1 MKIHIHRHYLVQ
13 IVTLFSMIAF
23 VSSCRMSYSFRT
35 ASIDYNLT
43 KTLSIGHFI
52 NQAPLVYPPLEQ
64 RFNEEM
70 KDMFTRNTR
79 LQLVNQNADMEIEGE
94 IVGYELTPLAVQED
108 AFASETRLTMTVR
121 MRFRNNK
128 IDAPEVQETISAN
141 RTFSS
146 NTIFDTVQDQLI
158 NELIDEIV
166 DQIFNATMANW

>member
-1 MKIHIHRHYLVQ
+1 MMKKI
-13 IVTLFSMIAF
+13 LFLLILSVMTG
-23 VSSCRMSYSFRT
+23 SCSISYSFRS
-35 ASIDYNLT
+35 ASINYDLT
-43 KTLSIGHFI
+43 KTLYIGHFV

-79 LQLVNQNADMEIEGE
+79 LQLVNQNGDMEIEGE

-121 MRFRNNK
+121 MCFRNNK
-128 IDAPEVQETISAN
+128 TDAPEIEERISAN

-146 NTIFDTVQDQLI
+146 NTVFDSVQDQLMG
-158 NELIDEIV
+158 ELIEEIV

>member
-1 MKIHIHRHYLVQ
+1 MSKKILFLL
-13 IVTLFSMIAF
+13 TLTLIA
-23 VSSCRMSYSFRT
+23 SSCRISYSFRT
-35 ASIDYNLT
+35 ASIDYELT
-43 KTLSIGHFI
+43 KTLMIAHFV

-79 LQLVNQNADMEIEGE
+79 LQLVTQNGDMEIEGE
-94 IVGYELTPLAVQED
+94 IVGYELTPMAVQED
-108 AFASETRLTMTVR
+108 AFASETKLTMTVR

-128 IDAPEVQETISAN
+128 SDAPEMEERISAN

-146 NTIFDTVQDQLI
+146 NTIFDSVQDQLI
-158 NELIDEIV
+158 GELIDEIV

>member
-1 MKIHIHRHYLVQ
+1 MKKI
-13 IVTLFSMIAF
+13 LFLLILSMMA
-23 VSSCRMSYSFRT
+23 SSCRISYSFRT
-35 ASIDYNLT
+35 ASINYDLT
-43 KTLSIGHFI
+43 KTLYIGHFV

-79 LQLVNQNADMEIEGE
+79 LQLVNQNGDMEIEGE

-128 IDAPEVQETISAN
+128 TDAPEIEERISAN

-146 NTIFDTVQDQLI
+146 NTVFDNVQDQLMG
-158 NELIDEIV
+158 ELIEEIV

>member
-1 MKIHIHRHYLVQ
+1 MMSKKILFLL
-13 IVTLFSMIAF
+13 TLTLMA
-23 VSSCRMSYSFRT
+23 SSCRISYSFRT
-35 ASIDYNLT
+35 ASIDYELT
-43 KTLSIGHFI
+43 KTLMIAHFV

-79 LQLVNQNADMEIEGE
+79 LQLVTQNGDMEIEGE
-94 IVGYELTPLAVQED
+94 IVGYELTPMAVQED
-108 AFASETRLTMTVR
+108 AFASETKLTMTVR

-128 IDAPEVQETISAN
+128 SDAPEMEERISAN

-146 NTIFDTVQDQLI
+146 NTIFDSVQDQLI
-158 NELIDEIV
+158 GELIDEIV

>member
-1 MKIHIHRHYLVQ
+1 MKKI
-13 IVTLFSMIAF
+13 LFLLLLSLMA
-23 VSSCRMSYSFRT
+23 SSCRISYSFRT
-35 ASIDYNLT
+35 ASIDYELT
-43 KTLSIGHFI
+43 KTLMIAHFV
-52 NQAPLVYPPLEQ
+52 NQSPLVYPPLEQ

-79 LQLVNQNADMEIEGE
+79 LQMVNQNGDMEIEGE

-108 AFASETRLTMTVR
+108 AFASETKLTMTVR

-128 IDAPEVQETISAN
+128 TDAPQIEERISAN

-146 NTIFDTVQDQLI
+146 NTVFDSVQDQLMG
-158 NELIDEIV
+158 ELIDEIV

>member
-1 MKIHIHRHYLVQ
+1 MKKI
-13 IVTLFSMIAF
+13 LFLLLLSLMA
-23 VSSCRMSYSFRT
+23 SSCRISYSFRT
-35 ASIDYNLT
+35 ASIDYELT
-43 KTLSIGHFI
+43 KTLMIAHFV

-79 LQLVNQNADMEIEGE
+79 LQLVNQNGDMEIEGE

-108 AFASETRLTMTVR
+108 AFASETKLTMTVK

-128 IDAPEVQETISAN
+128 TDAPQIEERISAN

-146 NTIFDTVQDQLI
+146 NTVFDSVQDQLMG
-158 NELIDEIV
+158 ELIDEIV

>member
-1 MKIHIHRHYLVQ
+1 MKSIKYISLLLLIFV
-13 IVTLFSMIAF
+13 
-23 VSSCRMSYSFRT
+23 VSSCRISYSFRT
-35 ASIDYNLT
+35 ASIDYDLT
-43 KTLSIGHFI
+43 KTLTIGRFI

-64 RFNEEM
+64 RFNESM
-70 KDMFTRNTR
+70 IDMFTRNTK
-79 LQLVNQNADMEIEGE
+79 LQLVDQNGDMEIEGE
-94 IVGYELTPLAVQED
+94 IVGYQLTPLAVQED

-128 IDAPEVQETISAN
+128 TDAPQMEETISAN

-146 NTIFDTVQDQLI
+146 NTVFDSIQDQLI

>member
-1 MKIHIHRHYLVQ
+1 MMKKI
-13 IVTLFSMIAF
+13 LFLLILSVMA
-23 VSSCRMSYSFRT
+23 SSCRISYSFRT
-35 ASIDYNLT
+35 ASINYDLT
-43 KTLSIGHFI
+43 KTLYIGHFV

-79 LQLVNQNADMEIEGE
+79 LQLVNQNGDMEIEGE

-128 IDAPEVQETISAN
+128 TDAPEIEERISAN

-146 NTIFDTVQDQLI
+146 NTVFDNVQDQLMG
-158 NELIDEIV
+158 ELIEEIV

>member
-1 MKIHIHRHYLVQ
+1 MKKNIIILLLLL
-13 IVTLFSMIAF
+13 IS
-23 VSSCRMSYSFRT
+23 VSSCRISYSFRT
-35 ASIDYNLT
+35 ASIDYDLT
-43 KTLSIGHFI
+43 KTLQIAHFV

-79 LQLVNQNADMEIEGE
+79 LQLVNQNGDMEIEGE
-94 IVGYELTPLAVQED
+94 IVGYELTPMAVQED

-128 IDAPEVQETISAN
+128 IDAPEIEERISAN
-141 RTFSS
+141 RTFPS
-146 NTIFDTVQDQLI
+146 NTVFDSVQDQLI
-158 NELIDEIV
+158 NELIKEIV

>member
-1 MKIHIHRHYLVQ
+1 MMKKI
-13 IVTLFSMIAF
+13 LFLLILSVMA
-23 VSSCRMSYSFRT
+23 SSCRISYSFRT
-35 ASIDYNLT
+35 TSIDYELT
-43 KTLSIGHFI
+43 KTLMIAHFV

-79 LQLVNQNADMEIEGE
+79 LQLVNQNGDMEIEGE

-108 AFASETRLTMTVR
+108 AFASETKLTMTVR

-128 IDAPEVQETISAN
+128 TDAPQIEERISAN

-146 NTIFDTVQDQLI
+146 NTVFDSVQDQLMG
-158 NELIDEIV
+158 ELIEEIV

>member
-1 MKIHIHRHYLVQ
+1 MTKKILFLL
-13 IVTLFSMIAF
+13 TLMVMA
-23 VSSCRMSYSFRT
+23 SSCRISYSFRT
-35 ASIDYNLT
+35 ASIDYDLT
-43 KTLSIGHFI
+43 KTLYIAHFV

-79 LQLVNQNADMEIEGE
+79 LQLVNQNGDMGIEGE

-108 AFASETRLTMTVR
+108 AFASETKLTMTVR

-128 IDAPEVQETISAN
+128 TDAPDIEERISAN

-146 NTIFDTVQDQLI
+146 NTIFDSVQDQLMG
-158 NELIDEIV
+158 ELIDEIV